1 VDDRISPVR
10 RISALRTAS
19 MAPEIAACCW
29 EVGSASQEA
38 TSSYRAARA
47 SMEEAE
53 KVLTLTESLYKAGRT
68 NLDEFEHAEID
79 LQKSLAEVET
89 LASQKARAA
98 WDVERALQATMF
110 PSQLMQRLGIEL
122 ADEYLQDGT

>member
-1 VDDRISPVR
+1 MD
-10 RISALRTAS
+10 
-19 MAPEIAACCW
+19 
-29 EVGSASQEA
+29 
-38 TSSYRAARA
+38 
-47 SMEEAE
+47 EAE

-89 LASQKARAA
+89 LASQKARAG
-98 WDVERALQATMF
+98 WDVERALQGTIF

-122 ADEYLQDGT
+122 ADEYLQDGI